1 MSESHLTILC
11 AAAACL
17 ALGGCASSKRE
28 PGNGGAPSLVYSPAE
43 RLPPAGEAETPTT
56 TGDLSQ
62 VAVAQDAVLP
72 PAGRRCRVHLR
83 RDSLGVANPAPYPI
97 VGNNIA
103 SERALLAGTLER
115 VGRDWLVLR
124 GERSTFWLP
133 REAVLA
139 VEFVE

>member
-1 MSESHLTILC
+1 MSESRRNILC
-11 AAAACL
+11 AAAAACL
-17 ALGGCASSKRE
+17 ALCGCASSKKE
-28 PGNGGAPSLVYSPAE
+28 PGDGRAPSLVYSPAE
-43 RLPPAGEAETPTT
+43 RLPPAGDMRTT
-56 TGDLSQ
+56 SGDLSQ
-62 VAVAQDAVLP
+62 VTVAQDTVLP

-103 SERALLAGTLER
+103 AERALRAGTLER